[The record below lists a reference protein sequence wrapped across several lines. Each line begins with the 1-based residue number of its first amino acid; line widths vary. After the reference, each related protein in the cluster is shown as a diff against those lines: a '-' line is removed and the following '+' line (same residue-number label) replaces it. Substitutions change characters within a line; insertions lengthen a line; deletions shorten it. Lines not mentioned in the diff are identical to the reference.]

1 MRKANIIV
9 LAVLITITFPG
20 YCMAKGLVTEVLE
33 DIEKRLEIGSD
44 LTAKVSLIQ
53 ERVRQGVRELELI
66 YYRRDTDDAF
76 MLVFIS
82 PDREKGNGYMR
93 VEDNL
98 WMYRQNTRTFQH
110 LSRGDKVGDTEVS
123 AEAFEKRKL
132 TELYGPVSDDQGNEL
147 YTEEM
152 LGKIPV
158 YKAEI
163 RAIVKDVSYPK
174 HIYWVRRD
182 NYLPLKV
189 NSYSL
194 SGTLM
199 QTVYY
204 VSYTKVQDR
213 YVAVKSIYVD
223 QFEKGNKTIQEI
235 TGITFEP
242 VDDVVFTKA
251 YLENLSK

>member
-1 MRKANIIV
+1 MKNIRHFV
-9 LAVLITITFPG
+9 LALLMIVVLPRW
-20 YCMAKGLVTEVLE
+20 CMAEGLVTKILL
-33 DIEKRLEIGSD
+33 DLEKRSELGSD

-66 YYRRDTDDAF
+66 YYRRDVDDAF

-82 PDREKGNGYMR
+82 PDREKGNGYLR

-98 WMYRQNTRTFQH
+98 WMYRRNTRTFQH
-110 LSRGDKVGDTEVS
+110 LSRGDRVGDTEVS
-123 AEAFEKRKL
+123 AESFEKRKL
-132 TELYGPVSDDQGNEL
+132 TELYGPVTDGKGNEI

-158 YKAEI
+158 YKVEI
-163 RAIVKDVSYPK
+163 KAKVRDVSYPK

-182 NYLPLKV
+182 NYLPLKQD
-189 NSYSL
+189 SFSL

-204 VSYTKVQDR
+204 LTYTTVQGR
-213 YVAVKSIYVD
+213 YIPVKSIFVD

-235 TGITFEP
+235 SGISLQP
-242 VDDVVFTKA
+242 VDNTVFTKA

>member
-1 MRKANIIV
+1 MKKVKYLV
-9 LAVLITITFPG
+9 LALLMGILLPG
-20 YCMAKGLVTEVLE
+20 TCSAEGLVTKILK
-33 DIEKRLEIGSD
+33 DLEKRLEVGSD

-53 ERVRQGVRELELI
+53 ERARQGVRELELI
-66 YYRRDTDDAF
+66 YYRRDADDAF
-76 MLVFIS
+76 MLVFVS
-82 PDREKGNGYMR
+82 PEREKGNGYLR
-93 VEDNL
+93 VKDNL
-98 WMYRQNTRTFQH
+98 WMYRRNTRTFQH
-110 LSRGDKVGDTEVS
+110 LSRGDRVGDTEVS

-132 TELYGPVSDDQGNEL
+132 TELYGPVTDDAGKEI

-158 YKAEI
+158 YKVEV
-163 RAIVKDVSYPK
+163 RARVKDVSYPK

-182 NYLPLKV
+182 NYLPLKQ

-194 SGTLM
+194 SDTLM

-204 VSYTKVQDR
+204 LTYTTVQGR
-213 YVAVKSIYVD
+213 YIAVKSIYVD

-242 VDDVVFTKA
+242 VDDTVFTKA
-251 YLENLSK
+251 HLENLSK